1 MNRIK
6 DVAERLRGL
15 RDSLN
20 ISAEQ
25 MASEC
30 GIELENYKQYET
42 GDVDIP
48 VSKLLKIANKYG
60 VELTAL
66 MFDEESR
73 MNSYFVTRE
82 GAGVVVERSKAY
94 SYESLS
100 SGFAHKMFDTFM
112 VTVEPKE
119 GAEMVLNSHSGQE
132 FNYIVE
138 GSMEIAVDGN
148 TTILNV
154 GDSIMFDSNKA
165 HAMRALNDKPVK
177 FIAIITN

>member
-1 MNRIK
+1 MNKIK

-30 GIELENYKQYET
+30 GIELADYQQYET

-48 VSKLLKIANKYG
+48 VSKLLKVANKYG

-73 MNSYFVTRE
+73 MNSYFVTR
-82 GAGVVVERSKAY
+82 GGSGVVVERTKAY
-94 SYESLS
+94 SYASLS
-100 SGFAHKMFDTFM
+100 YGFAHKMFDTFM
-112 VTVEPKE
+112 VTVEPKAD
-119 GAEMVLNSHSGQE
+119 AEMVLNSHSGQE

-138 GSMEIAVDGN
+138 GSMEIVVDGN
-148 TTILNV
+148 TTVLNV
-154 GDSIMFDSNKA
+154 GDSIMFDSRKA
-165 HAMRALNDKPVK
+165 HGMRALNNDHVK